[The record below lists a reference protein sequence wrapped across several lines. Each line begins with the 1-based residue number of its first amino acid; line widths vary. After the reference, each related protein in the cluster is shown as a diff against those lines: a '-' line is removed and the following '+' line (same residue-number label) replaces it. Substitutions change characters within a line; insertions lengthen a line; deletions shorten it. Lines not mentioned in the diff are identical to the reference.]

1 MSIIINDKE
10 FIDSNVT
17 YYIVYYHDE
26 LNRLNSIHDINDAT
40 LLGYQEFADVL
51 SAYQYQNEL
60 QELYKDMRG
69 TLHTELSVLP
79 IEKSLKYTNELPY
92 PLNYN

>member
-1 MSIIINDKE
+1 MILMINDKE

-26 LNRLNSIHDINDAT
+26 MNRLNSLSDISDVT
-40 LLGYQEFADVL
+40 LLQYQEFGDL
-51 SAYQYQNEL
+51 MSAHQYQNEL
-60 QELYKDMRG
+60 ISLYNDMRG

-79 IEKSLKYTNELPY
+79 IEKSLKYTNELPF
-92 PLNYN
+92 PINYN